1 MQTINRPK
9 PFNNGKA
16 PKPFKDGKGPLSSKQ
31 GSVAAAAL
39 AAALAGLVIVVFLN
53 QYKDSVNSDS
63 VPTPVLIADKQIAK
77 GASGD
82 TIGENEGF
90 KSTDVPKNRLKAG
103 AITDAAI
110 LKGKVATTDILPG
123 QQLTRGDFKPAGSGV
138 ITKLDAE
145 HRAVTLPLDK
155 AHGMIGQLRIGDHID
170 VLAGFLVETGGG
182 RPRPVMRT
190 VAQDVLVLDV
200 PKQATGAAVNGG
212 GRPQEIGLRVTSVSA
227 PKIAFAAEFGK
238 VWLALRPANG
248 KDLDKRSLVTIESL
262 LFSQLANST
271 ALRVNRGRAGR

>member
-16 PKPFKDGKGPLSSKQ
+16 PKPFKDGKGPLSSKG
-31 GSVAAAAL
+31 GSVAAAVL

-53 QYKDSVNSDS
+53 QYKDDVNSDS
-63 VPTPVLIADKQIAK
+63 VPTPVLVADKQIPR

-82 TIGENEGF
+82 SIGENEGF
-90 KSTDVPKNRLKAG
+90 KSTDVPKNQLKAG
-103 AITDAAI
+103 AITDAAL

-123 QQLTRGDFKPAGSGV
+123 QQLTDADFKSAGNGV

-145 HRAVTLPLDK
+145 ERAITVPLDK
-155 AHGMIGQLRIGDHID
+155 AHGLIGQLRVGDHID
-170 VLAGFLVETGGG
+170 VLAGFLVETGSG

-190 VAQDVLVLDV
+190 VAQDVLVLSIP
-200 PKQATGAAVNGG
+200 PKATGTAVNGSS
-212 GRPQEIGLRVTSVSA
+212 RPQEIGLRVTNVAA

-248 KDLDKRSLVTIESL
+248 ADVDKRSLVTIESL
-262 LFSQLANST
+262 LFSQLSGT
-271 ALRVNRGRAGR
+271 RPLRANRGAGL